1 MLSQEEIDAVLNA
14 SLGGAA
20 AETDDM
26 KETAAHEDLTPQTAP
41 EDIPEQQEDII
52 ESLDQSEMDAL
63 GEIGNISMGSAST
76 TLSELLRQKVLIT
89 SPKVKIIPQQ
99 TLYDS
104 FEVPYIVIQ
113 VEFKAGLVGFNILV
127 IRLKD
132 AMVMANLMM
141 GGDGQVETEEIS
153 ELEISAASE
162 AMNQMIGTASTS
174 LATMFGRPVNIS
186 PPVTT
191 VLNNE
196 EKSSFRLPMGDSV
209 VVVSFNLKIGDLV
222 DTEIMQV
229 LSISTAK
236 REAALL
242 WHNLMGTPLEGEDE
256 EQPNFV
262 EVEAEES
269 GDKWPSEEI
278 WPADEPV
285 ARETVEQAWS
295 EPAVTVPQSEAMPA
309 AGPAAVPQSVFQEL
323 VRSPALSFPGLSE
336 VEQRKLELLLDV
348 PLKVSVILGRTKKP
362 IKEVL
367 NLTPGAIVE
376 LSSLVDEPVEVL
388 VNGTLVAKGEVVV
401 VNENFGVRIISIMS
415 PEERLKQLRE

>member
-1 MLSQEEIDAVLNA
+1 MVDNKMLSQEEIDAVLNA
-14 SLGGAA
+14 SVGGGAA
-20 AETDDM
+20 GTTGDTEMASVG
-26 KETAAHEDLTPQTAP
+26 EDLPQNAQTEKTDAP
-41 EDIPEQQEDII
+41 EELQV
-52 ESLDQSEMDAL
+52 LDQSEIDAL

-76 TLSELLRQKVLIT
+76 TLSELLRQKVIIT
-89 SPKVKIIPQQ
+89 SPKVSIISQDN
-99 TLYDS
+99 LYEG

-113 VEFKAGLVGFNILV
+113 VEFKSGLVGFNVLV
-127 IRLKD
+127 IKLKD
-132 AMVMANLMM
+132 AMVMSNLMM

-153 ELEISAASE
+153 EIEISAASE

-186 PPVTT
+186 PPITT

-196 EKSSFRLPMGDSV
+196 DRSNFKLPIGDKV
-209 VVVSFNLKIGDLV
+209 VVVSFAMKIGDLV

-242 WHNLMGTPLEGEDE
+242 WHNLMGTPLEGEDSE
-256 EQPNFV
+256 EQPDFV

-269 GDKWPSEEI
+269 SEIWPSEEV
-278 WPADEPV
+278 WPTDLPDAN
-285 ARETVEQAWS
+285 AREVLDQS
-295 EPAVTVPQSEAMPA
+295 IKEPA
-309 AGPAAVPQSVFQEL
+309 AAVE
-323 VRSPALSFPGLSE
+323 RSKSIPMPSQPVPSQGISFPGLSQA
-336 VEQRKLELLLDV
+336 EQRKLELLLEV
-348 PLKVSVILGRTKKP
+348 PMKVSVILGRTKKP

-376 LSSLVDEPVEVL
+376 LTSLVDEPVEVL
-388 VNGTLVAKGEVVV
+388 VNGTLVARGEVVV
-401 VNENFGVRIISIMS
+401 VNENFGVRVVSIIS

>member
-1 MLSQEEIDAVLNA
+1 MVDNKMLSQEEIDAVLNG
-14 SLGGAA
+14 SVGGGAA
-20 AETDDM
+20 ETTGDTEM
-26 KETAAHEDLTPQTAP
+26 VSVGETVPEMAQTENTDSP
-41 EDIPEQQEDII
+41 EELEVL
-52 ESLDQSEMDAL
+52 SQSEVDAL

-76 TLSELLRQKVLIT
+76 TLSELLRQKVIIT
-89 SPKVKIIPQQ
+89 SPKVSIISQDA
-99 TLYDS
+99 LYEG

-113 VEFKAGLVGFNILV
+113 VEFKSGLVGYNVLV
-127 IRLKD
+127 IKLKD
-132 AMVMANLMM
+132 AMAMSNLMM

-186 PPVTT
+186 PPITT

-196 EKSSFRLPMGDSV
+196 DRSKFKLPIGDNV
-209 VVVSFNLKIGDLV
+209 VVVSFAMKIGDLV

-229 LSISTAK
+229 LGISTAK

-242 WHNLMGTPLEGEDE
+242 WHNLMGEPLEGEDSE

-269 GDKWPSEEI
+269 SEIWPSEEV
-278 WPADEPV
+278 WPTDQPDANAGEVLDQSV
-285 ARETVEQAWS
+285 K
-295 EPAVTVPQSEAMPA
+295 EPA
-309 AGPAAVPQSVFQEL
+309 AAVQ
-323 VRSPALSFPGLSE
+323 RSRSIPMPGQPVTSQGISFPTLSQA
-336 VEQRKLELLLDV
+336 EQSKLELLLEV
-348 PLKVSVILGRTKKP
+348 PMKVSVILGRTKKP

-376 LSSLVDEPVEVL
+376 LTSLVDEPVEVL
-388 VNGTLVAKGEVVV
+388 VNGTLVARGEVVV
-401 VNENFGVRIISIMS
+401 VNENFGVRVISIIS
-415 PEERLKQLRE
+415 PEERLKQLRD